1 VSFEIELTFM
11 AGAAVPTRSDLAAKL
26 QVLLN
31 LTSAPDIVVLA
42 RSDDG
47 HLVFAFTGMNPDAL
61 AERLLQLPAT
71 TLQSKLGV
79 SAAAPKGQP
88 ASPSPA
94 PEGGHDVGLIAG
106 VGVAAALAVLFLIV
120 IVMKRKA
127 ICYGPPEQE
136 LRVVSSGR
144 ELSGRGLDYQRLDAV
159 N

>member
-11 AGAAVPTRSDLAAKL
+11 AGATVPTVSDLAAKL

-31 LTSAPDIVVLA
+31 LTSTPDIVVLA

-47 HLVFAFTGMNPDAL
+47 HLVFAFTGVNPDAL
-61 AERLLQLPAT
+61 AERLLQLPAK
-71 TLQSKLGV
+71 TLQSTLGV

-88 ASPSPA
+88 ASPA
-94 PEGGHDVGLIAG
+94 AEGGHDVGLIAG

-120 IVMKRKA
+120 IVVKRKA
-127 ICYGPPEQE
+127 ICYGPPEPE

>member
-1 VSFEIELTFM
+1 
-11 AGAAVPTRSDLAAKL
+11 VPTLSDLAAKL

-31 LTSAPDIVVLA
+31 LTSAPVIVVLA

-61 AERLLQLPAT
+61 AERLLQLPAK
-71 TLQSKLGV
+71 TLQSTLGV

-88 ASPSPA
+88 ASPA

-120 IVMKRKA
+120 IILKRKA
-127 ICYGPPEQE
+127 ICYGPPEPE